1 MDYEYPNQ
9 VVHCLECDTIYPEQQ
24 PIVEA
29 CPDCGNDNMGL
40 TVYLQGETNENKKE
54 KPIHS
59 GYKDEVLCRI

>member
-9 VVHCLECDTIYPEQQ
+9 IVHCLECDNTYPEQQ

-40 TVYLQGETNENKKE
+40 TVYLQGETNGQK
-54 KPIHS
+54 
-59 GYKDEVLCRI
+59 RIF